1 MTLPTRGEAPQGGLE
16 PLRQETI
23 DRLTEAFANDAI
35 GMDEYERRTA
45 AASAAGDSFQLERLT
60 YDLPAVKPT
69 GRAGQPRADVRAD
82 VRDRGYGGDASIV
95 GAAPVTTGCVM
106 SDRQLTGDW
115 LTSDR
120 VSSFTVM
127 GSTKLDLRDTALP
140 PGPVRIEAFTL
151 MGETKI
157 IVPRDVPVKMTA
169 FAFMG
174 ESRAAREVSQR
185 VNGARTWVEVSG
197 FAMMGSVVVRA
208 MD

>member
-1 MTLPTRGEAPQGGLE
+1 MTVPTRGGAPQGGLE

-45 AASAAGDSFQLERLT
+45 AASAAEDSFQLERLT
-60 YDLPAVKPT
+60 YDLPAVRPT
-69 GRAGQPRADVRAD
+69 SKAETPKA
-82 VRDRGYGGDASIV
+82 RDRAYGHDAAIV
-95 GAAPVTTGCVM
+95 GAAPVMTGCVM

-120 VSSFTVM
+120 VSAFTVM
-127 GSTKLDLRDTALP
+127 GSTKLDLRDTILP
-140 PGPVRIEAFTL
+140 PGPIRIEAFTL

-174 ESRAAREVSQR
+174 ESRAARDVSQR